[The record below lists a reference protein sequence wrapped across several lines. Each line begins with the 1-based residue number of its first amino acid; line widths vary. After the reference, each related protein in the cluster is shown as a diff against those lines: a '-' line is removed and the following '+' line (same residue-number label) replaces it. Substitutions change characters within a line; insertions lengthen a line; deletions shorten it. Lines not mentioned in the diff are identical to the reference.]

1 MNIVQRIE
9 WRLYK
14 ERKKRKLKNLTP
26 TIIASNCNGEFI
38 YYDMNLKFRS
48 PTEYSYAAEPPVQ
61 FRLSHLSRRSEPL

>member
-26 TIIASNCNGEFI
+26 TIIASNCMESLYI
-38 YYDMNLKFRS
+38 MI
-48 PTEYSYAAEPPVQ
+48 
-61 FRLSHLSRRSEPL
+61 